1 MDASRCRRYGPAG
14 VLVSSS
20 EPGRGHHVATTSS
33 HVANRG
39 RDVRVMVAGRP
50 RRWSSVAV
58 AVVVTVCTTI
68 AHGGPAEAGTH
79 GTVSAEPTVLAP
91 GGTSTVRVIWEVH
104 EGVLPTGLRFE
115 LTPVFEAVGSME
127 FIAINVV
134 SGPITCDT
142 PLPSVTTSC
151 VWANATIGEIVTV
164 DAIVAA
170 SSDANGS
177 WFISTAYLDEAGGGG
192 YGFNIHAVPPTPP
205 STSSTTHSSAA
216 TNPGP
221 IDARDPTGTG
231 VDARGSSA
239 TGDPLTSGSATL
251 VS

>member
-1 MDASRCRRYGPAG
+1 MPEVTVLGISMDVSRCRRYGPVG

-20 EPGRGHHVATTSS
+20 EPDRGHYVASTLAMSRI
-33 HVANRG
+33 AA
-39 RDVRVMVAGRP
+39 VMSASLVAGRP
-50 RRWSSVAV
+50 GRWSSVAV
-58 AVVVTVCTTI
+58 AVVVTVCATI
-68 AHGGPAEAGTH
+68 ANVGPADAGTH

-134 SGPITCDT
+134 SGPITCDM
-142 PLPSVTTSC
+142 PLPSVTISC
-151 VWANATIGEIVTV
+151 VWANATIGEVVTV
-164 DAIVAA
+164 DAIVSA

-205 STSSTTHSSAA
+205 STSSTTTPSAA
-216 TNPGP
+216 TNP
-221 IDARDPTGTG
+221 DPSTPAIQPAPASTL
-231 VDARGSSA
+231 AAAALPA
-239 TGDPLTSGSATL
+239 TR
-251 VS
+251 